1 MSLAAFDEG
10 FAEKTRGPS
19 RTIWM
24 IILVAVVFVAWASV
38 AWVDEIVRAQG
49 EVVSSSRPQIIQN
62 LEGGILAELN
72 VAEGDIVEPGQTL
85 ARLYGTQY
93 QAAVDELSDQIATL
107 DIRRLRL
114 EAEIN
119 GEPGFDVPDSIANR
133 VPEVVASEKALLTA
147 RQSEFNARVEGA
159 QAVLEQTSKELDL
172 LEKMFK
178 QDIAP
183 LIEVTRARK
192 ANSDAKNKLSEAR
205 NTTEMERAT
214 EYSKTEAEL
223 ASLRQK
229 LKMAQDQLSRTLLVA
244 PMRGVVN
251 KLSITTI
258 GGVVR
263 PGEEILQIIP
273 LDEALFIEARVKPRD
288 IASVREGLSAT
299 VKLSAYDYTIY
310 GSLKAKVTF
319 ISADTFKDERSRNPD
334 GDPHYKVTL
343 AVDRSQFT
351 ERQKGLEIRPGM
363 QADVE
368 LETGGKTI
376 LTYLTKPLYKSNEA
390 LRER

>member
-1 MSLAAFDEG
+1 MSLAIYDDS
-10 FAEKTRGPS
+10 FAEKTLGPS

-24 IILVAVVFVAWASV
+24 IVVVMVVFVAWASV

-72 VAEGDIVEPGQTL
+72 VAEGDVVEPGQTL

-93 QAAVDELSDQIATL
+93 QAAVDELSDEIATL
-107 DIRRLRL
+107 EIRRLRL
-114 EAEIN
+114 EAEME
-119 GEPGFDVPDSIANR
+119 GVPGFAVPDSLAKR
-133 VPEVVASEKALLTA
+133 VPAVVASEKALLTA
-147 RQSEFNARVEGA
+147 RLSEYDARVAGA
-159 QAVLEQTSKELDL
+159 QAVQEQTSKELDL
-172 LEKMFK
+172 LEKMYK

-183 LIEVTRARK
+183 LIEVTRARR
-192 ANSDAKNKLSEAR
+192 ADSDAQNKLSEAR
-205 NTTEMERAT
+205 TTTEMERAT
-214 EYSKTEAEL
+214 DYAKTESDL
-223 ASLRQK
+223 AGLRQK
-229 LKMAQDQLSRTLLVA
+229 LKLAQDQLSRTVLVA
-244 PMRGVVN
+244 PMKGVVN

-258 GGVVR
+258 GGVVK

-273 LDEALFIEARVKPRD
+273 LEDALFIEARVKPRD
-288 IASVREGLSAT
+288 IASVREGLDAT

-310 GSLKAKVTF
+310 GSLKAKVVF
-319 ISADTFKDERSRNPD
+319 ISADTFKDERSRDPN

-343 AVDRSQFT
+343 AVDQSKFT
-351 ERQKGLEIRPGM
+351 ERQKGLEIKPGM

-376 LTYLTKPLYKSNEA
+376 LTYLTKPLYKSSEA

>member
-93 QAAVDELSDQIATL
+93 QAVVDELSDQIATL

-133 VPEVVASEKALLTA
+133 VPDVVASEKALLTA

-172 LEKMFK
+172 LEKMYK

-192 ANSDAKNKLSEAR
+192 ANSDAENKLSEAR

-310 GSLKAKVTF
+310 GS
-319 ISADTFKDERSRNPD
+319 
-334 GDPHYKVTL
+334 
-343 AVDRSQFT
+343 SQSG
-351 ERQKGLEIRPGM
+351 QP
-363 QADVE
+363 
-368 LETGGKTI
+368 
-376 LTYLTKPLYKSNEA
+376 N
-390 LRER
+390 

>member
-1 MSLAAFDEG
+1 MSLASYDEA
-10 FAEKTRGPS
+10 FAEKMRGPS

-24 IILVAVVFVAWASV
+24 IVLVAVVFVAWSSV
-38 AWVDEIVRAQG
+38 AWLDEIVRAQG
-49 EVVSSSRPQIIQN
+49 QVVSSSRPQIIQN

-72 VAEGDIVEPGQTL
+72 VAEGDVVEPGQTL

-93 QAAVDELSDQIATL
+93 QSAVDDLSDQIATL
-107 DIRRLRL
+107 EIRRLRL

-119 GEPGFDVPDSIANR
+119 GWDGFDVTDSIASR
-133 VPEVVASEKALLTA
+133 VPEVLASERALMAA
-147 RQSEFNARVEGA
+147 RQAEYKARVSGA

-172 LEKMFK
+172 LDKMYA

-192 ANSDAKNKLSEAR
+192 ANSDAENKLSDAK
-205 NTTEMERAT
+205 NSTEMERAT
-214 EYSKTEAEL
+214 EYSKTEGEL
-223 ASLRQK
+223 ASMRQK
-229 LKMAQDQLSRTLLVA
+229 LKVAQDQLSRTVLVA

-273 LDEALFIEARVKPRD
+273 LDEELFIEAEVKPRD
-288 IASVREGLSAT
+288 IASVHQGLDAT

-310 GSLKAKVTF
+310 GSLKAKVVF
-319 ISADTFKDERSRNPD
+319 ISADTFKDERARAAD

-343 AVDRSQFT
+343 AVDRSKFT

-363 QADVE
+363 LADVE

-376 LTYLTKPLYKSNEA
+376 LTYLTKPLYKSNMA

>member
-1 MSLAAFDEG
+1 MSLATYDDS

-24 IILVAVVFVAWASV
+24 IVAVMVVFVAWASV

-62 LEGGILAELN
+62 LEGGILAELD
-72 VAEGDIVEPGQTL
+72 VAEGDVVAPGQTL

-93 QAAVDELSDQIATL
+93 QAAVDELSDEIATL
-107 DIRRLRL
+107 EIRRLRL

-119 GEPGFDVPDSIANR
+119 GAPEFEVPDSFAKR
-133 VPEVVASEKALLTA
+133 VPAVVASEKALLTA
-147 RQSEFNARVEGA
+147 RLGEYNARVDGA

-172 LEKMFK
+172 LEKMYK

-183 LIEVTRARK
+183 LIEVTRARRD
-192 ANSDAKNKLSEAR
+192 NSDAKNKLSEAR
-205 NTTEMERAT
+205 TTTEMERAT
-214 EYSKTEAEL
+214 DYAKTESDL
-223 ASLRQK
+223 AGLRQK
-229 LKMAQDQLSRTLLVA
+229 LKLAQDQLSRTVLVA
-244 PMRGVVN
+244 PMKGVVN

-258 GGVVR
+258 GGVVK

-273 LDEALFIEARVKPRD
+273 LEDALFIEARVKPRD
-288 IASVREGLSAT
+288 IASVREGLDAT

-310 GSLKAKVTF
+310 GSLKAKVVF
-319 ISADTFKDERSRNPD
+319 ISADTFKDERSRDPN

-343 AVDRSQFT
+343 AVDRSKFT
-351 ERQKGLEIRPGM
+351 ERQKGLEIKPGM